1 MTKSKYKRQ
10 WGAELVELLGSMRF
24 AIYLLMI
31 VCIASA
37 VGTLLKQ
44 NREEIFYIDSFGTYW
59 YQVFSKFSVSQIYN
73 APWFLVVMAFLVV
86 STTLCLIRNIPKVLK
101 DMGSFKE
108 YVRQT
113 SLLAFPHK
121 IEMQSAYSAEQS
133 VTMSKVWLKK
143 NGYAFKEKQEGEILL
158 LAAKKGSSNRLGYI
172 FAHLAIVVIC
182 VGGLLDS
189 ELPNRLQ
196 IWLGNKSPI
205 PMEARFVSDVPEIAK
220 FGANN
225 ISFRG
230 NIAMSEG
237 ETANY
242 ALLAMGEN
250 SYLQQLP
257 FSVKLNKFIIEYYQS
272 NGMPK
277 RFASDVTITD
287 FETGK
292 VEDQIIEVNHPYEIH
307 GVTLYQSSFNDGGSK
322 LKLAILPVQ
331 GDKFTSS
338 ELNTNVGDT
347 TEVKAQM
354 GGNERTYRLTVNDFR
369 PINVE
374 NLATA
379 DGLAKP
385 KDFQAQIL
393 AVTGSAVAKHNENVH
408 NVGPLVRY
416 TLTDERNQSV
426 EYQNYMLP
434 VQLDGSLVYL
444 IGMKLPTDGGFSYIR
459 IPADDKG
466 GMDEFLALRAAFN
479 NSEMR
484 LRAARSYAAKVE
496 DPRID
501 KENIVVLANRALEI
515 FARSGFK
522 GLDDYVDG
530 VGVPEAE
537 RVPENIRAPMKTIL
551 RDYLIFSAIDLRNFA
566 REHLGLSELNYVG
579 QVDAEKQ
586 AQWFDSAIRA
596 LSDLAFYPAPVVMQ
610 LRSFEHIQ
618 ASVLQATRSPGK
630 FVVYLGCLF
639 LIIGVFQMFYVRE
652 RRLWLWVKPE
662 EQGSKIKAAMTSLK
676 RTLDFQREF
685 NQFKQ
690 DFSELERK

>member
-1 MTKSKYKRQ
+1 M
-10 WGAELVELLGSMRF
+10 ELLGSMRF

-37 VGTLLKQ
+37 IGTLLEQ
-44 NREEIFYIDSFGTYW
+44 NREEIFYIDRFGTYW
-59 YQVFSKFSVSQIYN
+59 YQVFSKFSVNQIYN

-86 STTLCLIRNIPKVLK
+86 STTLCLIRNVPKILK
-101 DMGSFKE
+101 DMRSFKE

-113 SLLAFPHK
+113 SLRAFPHK
-121 IEMQSAYSAEQS
+121 IDMQSAYGAEQTAS
-133 VTMSKVWLKK
+133 MSKVWLKK
-143 NGYAFKEKQEGEILL
+143 HGYAFKEKQEGETLL
-158 LAAKKGSSNRLGYI
+158 LAAKKGGSNRLGYI

-182 VGGLLDS
+182 IGGLLDS

-196 IWLGNKSPI
+196 IALGDKSPI
-205 PMEARFVSDVPEIAK
+205 PMSARFVSDVPAVST
-220 FGANN
+220 FGDKN

-242 ALLAMGEN
+242 ALLAMGED
-250 SYLQQLP
+250 SYLQKLP

-287 FETGK
+287 FATGK
-292 VEDQIIEVNHPYEIH
+292 EENKIIEVNHPYEIH
-307 GVTLYQSSFNDGGSK
+307 GITLYQSSFNDGGSK
-322 LKLAILPVQ
+322 VKLGVLPVR
-331 GDKFTSS
+331 GEKFT
-338 ELNTNVGDT
+338 T
-347 TEVKAQM
+347 TELDTRVGNTSEIKVKI
-354 GGNERTYRLTVNDFR
+354 GNEEHIYRLTINDFR

-374 NLATA
+374 NLAAA
-379 DGLAKP
+379 DGTAMP

-393 AVTGSAVAKHNENVH
+393 AVTGSAASKHNENVH

-434 VQLDGSLVYL
+434 IQLDGRLVFL
-444 IGMKLPTDGGFSYIR
+444 VGMKLPTDAGFSYMR
-459 IPADDKG
+459 IPADEKG
-466 GMDEFLALRAAFN
+466 GMEEFFALRAAFN
-479 NSEMR
+479 NPEMR
-484 LRAARSYAAKVE
+484 DRAARSYAAKVE

-501 KENIVVLANRALEI
+501 KQNIIVLANRALEI
-515 FARSGFK
+515 FARGGFK

-530 VGVPEAE
+530 IGVPEAD
-537 RVPENIRAPMKTIL
+537 RVPENIREPMKGIL

-566 REHLGLSELNYVG
+566 REQIGLPELNYVG

-586 AQWFDSAIRA
+586 AQWFDTAIRA
-596 LSDLAFYPAPVVMQ
+596 LSDLSFYPAPVVMQ

-630 FVVYLGCLF
+630 FMVYLGCLF

-652 RRLWLWVKPE
+652 RRLWLWVTPDV
-662 EQGSKIKAAMTSLK
+662 QGSEIKAAMTSQK

-685 NQFKQ
+685 EEFKQ

>member
-37 VGTLLKQ
+37 VGTLLEQ
-44 NREEIFYIDSFGTYW
+44 NREEIFYIDRFGTYW

-86 STTLCLIRNIPKVLK
+86 STTLCLIRNVPKILK
-101 DMGSFKE
+101 DMRSFKE

-113 SLLAFPHK
+113 SLRAFPHK
-121 IEMQSAYSAEQS
+121 IEMQSAYNAEQS
-133 VTMSKVWLKK
+133 VAMSKVWLKK
-143 NGYAFKEKQEGEILL
+143 NGYAFKEKQDGETLL

-196 IWLGNKSPI
+196 IWLGSKSPI
-205 PMEARFVSDVPEIAK
+205 PMEARFVSDVPEISK

-292 VEDQIIEVNHPYEIH
+292 VENKIIEVNHPYEIH

-322 LKLAILPVQ
+322 LKLAVLPVQ
-331 GDKFTSS
+331 GDKFSAT
-338 ELNTNVGDT
+338 ELNTDVGDT
-347 TEVKAQM
+347 TEIKAQM
-354 GGNERTYRLTVNDFR
+354 AGNERTYRLTVNDFR

-374 NLATA
+374 NLAAA

-393 AVTGSAVAKHNENVH
+393 AVTGSAAAKHNENVH

-434 VQLDGSLVYL
+434 VQLDGRLVYL
-444 IGMKLPTDGGFSYIR
+444 IGMKLPTDEGFSYMR
-459 IPADDKG
+459 IPADEKG
-466 GMDEFLALRAAFN
+466 GMDEFLSLRAAFN
-479 NSEMR
+479 NPEMR
-484 LRAARSYAAKVE
+484 LRAARAYAAKVE

-501 KENIVVLANRALEI
+501 KENFVVLANRALEI

-566 REHLGLSELNYVG
+566 RQQLGLPELNYVG

-662 EQGSKIKAAMTSLK
+662 AQGAEIKAAMTSLK

-685 NQFKQ
+685 DQFKQ

>member
-1 MTKSKYKRQ
+1 
-10 WGAELVELLGSMRF
+10 MRF

-37 VGTLLKQ
+37 IGTLLEQ
-44 NREEIFYIDSFGTYW
+44 NREEIFYIDRFGTYW
-59 YQVFSKFSVSQIYN
+59 YQVFSKFSISQIYN

-86 STTLCLIRNIPKVLK
+86 STALCLVRNVPKILK
-101 DMGSFKE
+101 DMRSFKE

-113 SLLAFPHK
+113 SLRAFPHK
-121 IEMQSAYSAEQS
+121 IQMQSAYNAEQS
-133 VTMSKVWLKK
+133 VAMSKVWLKK
-143 NGYAFKEKQEGEILL
+143 QGYAFKEKQDGDTLL

-182 VGGLLDS
+182 IGGLLDS

-196 IWLGNKSPI
+196 IWLGMKQPI
-205 PMEARFVSDVPEIAK
+205 PMDARFVSDVPEISK

-237 ETANY
+237 ESANY
-242 ALLAMGEN
+242 ALVNMGEN

-277 RFASDVTITD
+277 RFASEVTITD
-287 FETGK
+287 FVTGK
-292 VEDQIIEVNHPYEIH
+292 VEDKVIEVNHPYEIH

-322 LKLAILPVQ
+322 LQLDILPVR
-331 GDKFTSS
+331 GDKFNKTT
-338 ELNTNVGDT
+338 LNTKVGDT
-347 TEVKAQM
+347 TEIKAQM
-354 GGNERTYRLTVNDFR
+354 HDEESTYRLSVTDFR

-374 NLATA
+374 NLAAA
-379 DGLAKP
+379 DGLSQP
-385 KDFQAQIL
+385 KDFRTQIL
-393 AVTGSAVAKHNENVH
+393 EVTGSAASKQDENVR

-434 VQLDGSLVYL
+434 IQLDGRLVYL
-444 IGMKLPTDGGFSYIR
+444 IGMKLPTDDGFSYMR
-459 IPADDKG
+459 IPADEKG
-466 GMDEFLALRAAFN
+466 GMDEFMALRAAFN
-479 NSEMR
+479 NPEMR
-484 LRAARSYAAKVE
+484 ARAARAYADKVE

-501 KENIVVLANRALEI
+501 KENIFVLANRALDI
-515 FARSGFK
+515 FSRSGFK

-566 REHLGLSELNYVG
+566 REQIGLPELNYVG

-586 AQWFDSAIRA
+586 AQWFDASIRA

-610 LRSFEHIQ
+610 VRGFEHIQ

-630 FVVYLGCLF
+630 WIVYLGCVF
-639 LIIGVFQMFYVRE
+639 LMIGVFQMFYVRE
-652 RRLWLWVKPE
+652 RRIWLWVTPDASGHSE
-662 EQGSKIKAAMTSLK
+662 IKAAMTSLK

-685 NQFKQ
+685 EQFKQ
-690 DFSELERK
+690 DFSELERKEHV

>member
-1 MTKSKYKRQ
+1 M
-10 WGAELVELLGSMRF
+10 ELLGSMRF

-37 VGTLLKQ
+37 IGTLLEQ
-44 NREEIFYIDSFGTYW
+44 NREEIFYIDRFGTYW
-59 YQVFSKFSVSQIYN
+59 YQVFSKFSVNQIYN

-86 STTLCLIRNIPKVLK
+86 STTLCLIRNVPKILK
-101 DMGSFKE
+101 DMRSFKE

-113 SLLAFPHK
+113 SLRAFPHK
-121 IEMQSAYSAEQS
+121 IDMQSAYGAEQTAS
-133 VTMSKVWLKK
+133 MSKVWLKK
-143 NGYAFKEKQEGEILL
+143 HGYAFKEKQEGETLL
-158 LAAKKGSSNRLGYI
+158 LAAKKGGSNRLGYI

-182 VGGLLDS
+182 IGGLLDS

-196 IWLGNKSPI
+196 IALGDKSPI
-205 PMEARFVSDVPEIAK
+205 PMSARFVSDVTAVST
-220 FGANN
+220 FGDKN

-242 ALLAMGEN
+242 ALLAMGED
-250 SYLQQLP
+250 SYLQKLP

-287 FETGK
+287 FATGK
-292 VEDQIIEVNHPYEIH
+292 EENKIIEVNHPYEIH
-307 GVTLYQSSFNDGGSK
+307 GITLYQSSFNDGGSK
-322 LKLAILPVQ
+322 VKLGVLPVR
-331 GDKFTSS
+331 GEKFT
-338 ELNTNVGDT
+338 T
-347 TEVKAQM
+347 TELDTRVGNTSEIKVKI
-354 GGNERTYRLTVNDFR
+354 GNEEHIYRLTINDFR

-374 NLATA
+374 NLAAA
-379 DGLAKP
+379 DGTAMP

-393 AVTGSAVAKHNENVH
+393 AVTGSAASKHNENVH

-434 VQLDGSLVYL
+434 IQLDGRLVFL
-444 IGMKLPTDGGFSYIR
+444 VGMKLPTDAGFSYMR
-459 IPADDKG
+459 IPADEKG
-466 GMDEFLALRAAFN
+466 GMEEFFALRAAFN
-479 NSEMR
+479 NPEMR
-484 LRAARSYAAKVE
+484 DRAARSYAAKVE

-501 KENIVVLANRALEI
+501 KQNIIVLANRALEI
-515 FARSGFK
+515 FARGGFK

-530 VGVPEAE
+530 IGVPEAD
-537 RVPENIRAPMKTIL
+537 RVPENIREPMKGIL

-566 REHLGLSELNYVG
+566 REQIGLPELNYVG

-586 AQWFDSAIRA
+586 AQWFDTAIRA
-596 LSDLAFYPAPVVMQ
+596 LSDLSFYPAPVVMQ

-630 FVVYLGCLF
+630 FMVYLGCLF

-652 RRLWLWVKPE
+652 RRLWLWVTPDV
-662 EQGSKIKAAMTSLK
+662 QGSEIKAAMTSQK

-685 NQFKQ
+685 EEFKQ

>member
-1 MTKSKYKRQ
+1 
-10 WGAELVELLGSMRF
+10 MRF

-37 VGTLLKQ
+37 IGTLLEQ
-44 NREEIFYIDSFGTYW
+44 NREEIFYIDRFGTYW
-59 YQVFSKFSVSQIYN
+59 YQVFSKFSISQIYN

-86 STTLCLIRNIPKVLK
+86 STALCLVRNVPKILK
-101 DMGSFKE
+101 DMRSFKE

-113 SLLAFPHK
+113 SLRAFPHK
-121 IEMQSAYSAEQS
+121 IQMQSAYNAEQS
-133 VTMSKVWLKK
+133 VAMSKVWLKK
-143 NGYAFKEKQEGEILL
+143 QGYAFKEKQDGDTLL

-182 VGGLLDS
+182 IGGLLDS

-196 IWLGNKSPI
+196 IWLGMKQPI
-205 PMEARFVSDVPEIAK
+205 PMDARFVSDVPEISK

-237 ETANY
+237 ESANY
-242 ALLAMGEN
+242 ALVNMGEN

-277 RFASDVTITD
+277 RFASEVTITD
-287 FETGK
+287 FVTGK
-292 VEDQIIEVNHPYEIH
+292 VEDKVIEVNHPYEIH

-322 LKLAILPVQ
+322 LQLDILPVR
-331 GDKFTSS
+331 GDKFNKTA
-338 ELNTNVGDT
+338 LNTKVGDT
-347 TEVKAQM
+347 TEIKAQM
-354 GGNERTYRLTVNDFR
+354 HGEESTYRLSVTDFR

-374 NLATA
+374 NLAAA
-379 DGLAKP
+379 DGLSQP
-385 KDFQAQIL
+385 KDFRTQIL
-393 AVTGSAVAKHNENVH
+393 EVTGSAASKQDENVR

-434 VQLDGSLVYL
+434 IQLDGRLVYL
-444 IGMKLPTDGGFSYIR
+444 IGMKLPTDDGFSYMR
-459 IPADDKG
+459 IPADEKG
-466 GMDEFLALRAAFN
+466 GMDEFMALRAAFN
-479 NSEMR
+479 NPEMR
-484 LRAARSYAAKVE
+484 ARAARAYADKVE

-501 KENIVVLANRALEI
+501 KENIFVLANRALDI
-515 FARSGFK
+515 FSRSGFK

-566 REHLGLSELNYVG
+566 REQIGLPELNYVG

-586 AQWFDSAIRA
+586 AQWFDASIRA

-610 LRSFEHIQ
+610 VRGFEHIQ

-630 FVVYLGCLF
+630 WIVYLGCVF
-639 LIIGVFQMFYVRE
+639 LMIGVFQMFYVRE
-652 RRLWLWVKPE
+652 RRIWLWVTPDASGHSE
-662 EQGSKIKAAMTSLK
+662 IKAAMTSLK

-685 NQFKQ
+685 EQFKQ
-690 DFSELERK
+690 DFSELERKEHV